1 MIRRHSRSEILRCKF
16 FASEPYPGTVWRK
29 VLLDRLSRD
38 PPYRLVVIQAP
49 AGHGKS
55 TLMQQARTISQRTGV
70 ACGWLS
76 FDEADNDTAR
86 FWIHMKAL
94 VHFASGHT
102 PPGAAVRGVSGARLI
117 QALSNELAAHAGHVR
132 LFFDEFQSIFDEEI
146 ISAFWHFLDAM
157 PANVTVFVGTR
168 AIPDLGLA
176 RYVVNNE
183 ALVLNAD
190 DLRFSAEETGAFF
203 RTQDGPV
210 MTGND
215 VMRIHRQTDGWPAA
229 LHLFRLTLGT
239 SGARTALDQ
248 AASYKSRELADYL
261 AQNVLRN
268 QPADIRQFMRV
279 TSLLR
284 HLTAPLCDLLT
295 GRDDSQK
302 TLLWLER
309 SGLFLRCLDAE
320 SCWFRYHTLFSSH
333 LAADLG
339 RDDPDLVVQ
348 VHRRAAEWFHQEGL
362 HEEALHHAVTAR
374 EYRFAADIMAV
385 WSEQLIIAGHLGTLE
400 RWADELPPEEVSTRP
415 DLAIRIA
422 WAFVFLRRHEKLR
435 ALLPVIENASC
446 HGIDSTVIRSMLA
459 FVVDDIPR
467 AFDLAEHAPAHE
479 AADGSFA
486 SFELGAATNV
496 RSYRALA
503 SGDMD
508 AAKDLLLQA
517 HSHNLRGNAAFSA
530 GYSDAIK
537 GVSLLLEGRLKEA
550 LAHYRTALP
559 DDHRV
564 MDRSLGT
571 AALASCYVHALYEA
585 GDLDAA
591 AALFV
596 QYRDLIC
603 DGVLLDFLALGYTT
617 MVRLHDARGERD
629 AAEQVLLAAEQ
640 IGYNAGWKRLLHVA
654 AMERARRLLQSG
666 DICGA
671 RKAARR
677 ARALP
682 LPALPP
688 GWSVLSEMIEGEV
701 IGHIR
706 IAIHRGKTRYALRLL
721 GPQITEAER
730 KHRIYRLIK
739 LLVLEA
745 LAHHASGHANLARRQ
760 LLRALQLA
768 APGGFVRLFADEGER
783 LFDLLG
789 SDTAAFGRRSRTELQ
804 PGSVAALVSRL
815 VPASD
820 PSRSAERPRSESGL
834 IEPLTDREKKV
845 LAYVAEGAS
854 NGEVAKRIFVS
865 ENTVKFHLKNIYSK
879 LSVANRM
886 QAITAA
892 RQHALLP

>member
-1 MIRRHSRSEILRCKF
+1 MTRGYSRSEILRCKF
-16 FASEPYPGTVWRK
+16 FAPEPYPGTVWRK
-29 VLLDRLSRD
+29 PLLDRIFRD
-38 PPYRLVVIQAP
+38 PHYRLVVIQAP

-55 TLMQQARTISQRTGV
+55 TLMQQVRTLSRRSGV
-70 ACGWLS
+70 DCGWLS
-76 FDEADNDTAR
+76 LDEADNDTAR
-86 FWIHMKAL
+86 FWIHVEAL

-102 PPGAAVRGVSGARLI
+102 LRDGAVRRTSGPRLV
-117 QALSNELAAHAGHVR
+117 QALSNELAAHEGR
-132 LFFDEFQSIFDEEI
+132 IQLFVDEFQSILNEKL
-146 ISAFWHFLDAM
+146 ISGFRHFLDAM
-157 PANVTVFVGTR
+157 PPNVTVFVGTR
-168 AIPDLGLA
+168 AIPDFDLPRG
-176 RYVVNNE
+176 VVNND

-190 DLRFSAEETGAFF
+190 DLRFSAEETGTFF
-203 RTQDGPV
+203 AAQDGPV
-210 MTGND
+210 LSGND

-229 LHLFRLTLGT
+229 LQLFRLTLAS
-239 SGARTALDQ
+239 SGEPTALDQ
-248 AASYKSRELADYL
+248 VAPYKSRELADYL
-261 AQNVLRN
+261 ARSVLRN
-268 QPADIRQFMRV
+268 QPADIQRFMRV
-279 TSLLR
+279 TSVLR
-284 HLTAPLCDLLT
+284 HLTARLCDALT
-295 GRDDSQK
+295 GRNDSQK
-302 TLLWLER
+302 TLLLLER

-339 RDDPDLVVQ
+339 RDDPDLVAQ
-348 VHRRAAEWFHQEGL
+348 VHHRAAEWFHQEGL
-362 HEEALHHAVTAR
+362 HEEALHHAVAAR
-374 EYRFAADIMAV
+374 DHRLAAKILAT

-435 ALLPVIENASC
+435 ALLPVIENAAG

-467 AFDLAEHAPAHE
+467 AFDLAEHAPAQE

-486 SFELGAATNV
+486 AFERGAATNV

-537 GVSLLLEGRLKEA
+537 GVSLLLEGRLQDA
-550 LAHYRTALP
+550 LAHYHTALP
-559 DDHRV
+559 GDHR
-564 MDRSLGT
+564 DLDPSLGA

-591 AALFV
+591 AALFL
-596 QYRDLIC
+596 QYRDLIS

-617 MVRLHDARGERD
+617 MVRLHDAQGERD

-666 DICGA
+666 DVCGA
-671 RKAARR
+671 RRSARR

-688 GWSVLSEMIEGEV
+688 GWSVLSEMVEGEV

-706 IAIHRGKTRYALRLL
+706 IAMHRGKTRYALRLL
-721 GPQITEAER
+721 GPQIVEAER

-745 LAHHASGHANLARRQ
+745 LTHQAAGHANLARRQ

-789 SDTAAFGRRSRTELQ
+789 SDTAAFGGRPGSEPE

-815 VPASD
+815 VAASD
-820 PSRSAERPRSESGL
+820 HPRSAEPPRGESRL

-845 LAYVAEGAS
+845 LAYVADGAS

-892 RQHALLP
+892 RQLSLLP